1 MQITTA
7 INLIENGVSSI
18 FSKQDVL
25 DLLRAIDASEN
36 SNNMDIRE
44 LASKVADIVSHRA
57 DIDILDEDSVEFGIE
72 NGNEVVLEHAD
83 IDTDYLHDLL
93 VEAIEY
99 AIEQK

>member
-36 SNNMDIRE
+36 SNSMDIRQ
-44 LASKVADIVSHRA
+44 LASEVADIVAHRA
-57 DIDILDEDSVEFGIE
+57 DIDILDEDSVEFSIE
-72 NGNEVVLEHAD
+72 AGNEIVLEHAD
-83 IDTDYLHDLL
+83 IDTDHLHDLI

-99 AIEQK
+99 VVEQK

>member
-36 SNNMDIRE
+36 SNNMNIRQ
-44 LASKVADIVSHRA
+44 LASKVADIVAHRA
-57 DIDILDEDSVEFGIE
+57 DIGIVDEDSTEFGIE
-72 NGNEVVLEHAD
+72 GGNGIVLEHIE
-83 IDTDYLHDLL
+83 IDADYLCDLL

-99 AIEQK
+99 AVEQK

>member
-25 DLLRAIDASEN
+25 DLLRAIEASEN
-36 SNNMDIRE
+36 SNNMNIRE

-57 DIDILDEDSVEFGIE
+57 DIGIVDEDSAEFAIE
-72 NGNEVVLEHAD
+72 GGNGVVLEHIE
-83 IDTDYLHDLL
+83 IDSYYLHDLL